1 MNAIARLAQQQ
12 QRLLGTVLAGTDDIQ
27 WILPAG
33 QASGAL
39 ARRGLQAYQS
49 HGLALAE
56 RALSAAYPVI
66 QQLIGADNFGP
77 LARYFWRQ
85 QPPDAG
91 DMARW
96 GYGLADFLQTAAS
109 LADEPFLC
117 DVARVEWALHRA
129 ASAADAQLDAP
140 SFALLAAEPP
150 AAPTLSLSPG
160 VWLLVSAYPVVSLIE
175 AHKLPLVQQAPA
187 LVRAAEQSQHG
198 TGERALVW
206 RQGFKPRVRR
216 TSAVE
221 HCLLESLL
229 AGQSIET
236 ALMHSAEH
244 QVSANADPEH
254 TGAAVFDFSAWL
266 AQAVQSGLVTGAHLI
281 HQHDGASP

>member
-175 AHKLPLVQQAPA
+175 AHKLPHATGAGAGACGRTIATWNWRASIGLAAGLQASCSPNQRGGTLPA
-187 LVRAAEQSQHG
+187 RIAA
-198 TGERALVW
+198 
-206 RQGFKPRVRR
+206 RR
-216 TSAVE
+216 TVDRNGAD
-221 HCLLESLL
+221 
-229 AGQSIET
+229 
-236 ALMHSAEH
+236 AL
-244 QVSANADPEH
+244 
-254 TGAAVFDFSAWL
+254 G
-266 AQAVQSGLVTGAHLI
+266 
-281 HQHDGASP
+281 GASGQRECRP